1 MPIVHAVVASS
12 GVAQRSLSAEKRTE
26 GRETMQ
32 TRPYYLWQG
41 LTGVL

>member
-1 MPIVHAVVASS
+1 
-12 GVAQRSLSAEKRTE
+12 VAQRSLSAEKRTE